1 MASVRLIESGGTAV
15 RDTALGPAL
24 WVTMAIGLLLAPQ
37 TGSAAASADISADQS
52 PSGLPVSIGSWQ
64 VQAWND
70 RAGAFSHCTLSRLD
84 NGFVTVFSRGTPGY
98 ALALGPVRWKLQKS
112 STLPVL
118 LMAGS
123 VQTQAQA
130 LATSDKVVS
139 ISLQRNP
146 ALIPRIISE
155 LKLADALKVR
165 IGDETLQLPSDGVR
179 SALAELDGCWR
190 EHWQADPDTVG
201 SIQRPDEPNSPAAEG
216 SRVDAL
222 ARDLASARS

>member
-1 MASVRLIESGGTAV
+1 MEDVARSVVGTHYLASGSVEGHARPVEAHAYTALSWATPLMPNGQREAYGIGGIAV

-37 TGSAAASADISADQS
+37 TGSAAASADMSADQS
-52 PSGLPVSIGSWQ
+52 PGGLPVSIGSWQ

-70 RAGAFSHCTLSRLD
+70 RAGAFSHCTLRHLD
-84 NGFVTVFSRGTPGY
+84 NGFVTVFSRGASGY
-98 ALALGPVRWKLQKS
+98 ALALGTVRWKLQKN

-155 LKLADALKVR
+155 LKLADALRIR
-165 IGDETLQLPSDGVR
+165 IGDEMLQLS
-179 SALAELDGCWR
+179 S
-190 EHWQADPDTVG
+190 
-201 SIQRPDEPNSPAAEG
+201 
-216 SRVDAL
+216 
-222 ARDLASARS
+222 